1 MNRKLFKSIREYK
14 KESVLAPFFV
24 ILEVLMEVLIP
35 LLMANIIDIGIQDG
49 NLPYIIKMGVLLVVM
64 AMLALWFGVKAGTYA
79 ARAGAGYAKNLR
91 HDIFTRFRS
100 FPLKTLTTFPHPA
113 L

>member
-64 AMLALWFGVKAGTYA
+64 AMLALWFGVF
-79 ARAGAGYAKNLR
+79 L
-91 HDIFTRFRS
+91 
-100 FPLKTLTTFPHPA
+100 
-113 L
+113 